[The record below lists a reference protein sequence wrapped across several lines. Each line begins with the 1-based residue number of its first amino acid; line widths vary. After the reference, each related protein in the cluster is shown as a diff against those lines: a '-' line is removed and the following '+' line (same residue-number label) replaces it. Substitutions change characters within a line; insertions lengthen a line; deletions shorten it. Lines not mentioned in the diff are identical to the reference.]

1 MDRIEAIRKRLEYQQ
16 PVVNNDYE
24 TALQNR
30 LSSLKKPVEPT
41 SNTTQEKILSVA
53 IPLAGIVEAIAS
65 KGQGKASQTLIGTM
79 KAEKASKK
87 SEFEKKL
94 GEYNTESDLL
104 NKTLFDVRNKIAAD
118 RIAGKKDIIDTE
130 RLLADIQKNEWEMA
144 KPSADQIE
152 INKEDRKALREANT
166 LSEKGKAADTILSKM
181 DIKDPL
187 KREAIRQSLI
197 KGEGL
202 TDLYKAEL
210 EARTKALESGKK
222 KDDGTN
228 VSNPIRALDI
238 ANAGLDDIAKIRSN
252 PAKDSYFAPL
262 MGTLRGLNPLTGGK
276 AFSGTESANLEA
288 NIDALRSKLTTANL
302 DLMKGVLSNTDIQIL
317 RKAATSLSKNT
328 TQEQFFNELDRV
340 ENVFLRNKSNLE
352 KLVPVEQ
359 RVVPSETTPGV
370 TKKNRVWNPKS
381 GRVE

>member
-1 MDRIEAIRKRLEYQQ
+1 MDRIEAIRKRLEDQ
-16 PVVNNDYE
+16 PTVVSNDYE

-30 LSSLKKPVEPT
+30 LSSLKKPIEPT

-65 KGQGKASQTLIGTM
+65 KGQGKASQTLMGTM
-79 KAEKASKK
+79 KAEKAAKK
-87 SEFEKKL
+87 SEFEKKT

-118 RIAGKKDIIDTE
+118 RIAGKKDIMDTE

-152 INKEDRKALREANT
+152 INKEDRKALREAKT
-166 LSEKGKAADTILSKM
+166 LSDKTAAADKIITTL

-187 KREAIRQSLI
+187 KREAVRQLLI

-202 TDLYKAEL
+202 GDIYKAEL
-210 EARTKALESGKK
+210 EARTKALEAVKK
-222 KDDGTN
+222 GDGTN

-252 PAKDSYFAPL
+252 PAKDSYFSPL

-276 AFSGTESANLEA
+276 PFSGTESANLEA

-317 RKAATSLSKNT
+317 RKAATSLSQNT
-328 TQEQFFNELDRV
+328 TQEQFLNELDRV
-340 ENVFLRNKSNLE
+340 ENVFLRNKANLE
-352 KLVPVEQ
+352 KIVPVEQ
-359 RVVPSETTPGV
+359 RVVPSETAPGV
-370 TKKNRVWNPKS
+370 TKKNREWDPKLQ
-381 GRVE
+381 RIK